1 MSGRRALLGVCVGL
15 LLAAAALWGA
25 ATLVWFRVTA
35 QVPLRGPVPAEFTG
49 AQAQPSLTGV
59 ALLALAGVAA
69 VVALSGVLR
78 RLLGLL
84 LAAAG
89 ALVAATA
96 LTAYGRSPFATDGA
110 VPTPPA
116 GIPADA
122 VRHQPVD
129 VSAAP
134 ALAVA
139 AGLVLL
145 AAGGLVLVRERALPR
160 FGARYA
166 APAAR
171 PAPVDPDRAAWQDLD
186 AGRDPTVGG
195 PLPADPPPD
204 QHGDG
209 GRTRGDGTGRTDG
222 GASGAAV

>member
-1 MSGRRALLGVCVGL
+1 MSGRRGLALVCVALLG
-15 LLAAAALWGA
+15 AAAALWA
-25 ATLVWFRVTA
+25 ASTLVWFEVTA
-35 QVPLRGPVPAEFTG
+35 QVPLRGPVRAEFPG
-49 AQAQPSLTGV
+49 AQAQPWLTGV

-69 VVALSGVLR
+69 VVALSGALR

-89 ALVAATA
+89 ALVATTA
-96 LTAYGRSPFATDGA
+96 FAAYGPSPFGTEGA
-110 VPTPPA
+110 LPTPPA

-129 VSAAP
+129 VTAAP
-134 ALAVA
+134 ALAAV

-145 AAGGLVLVRERALPR
+145 AAGCLVLVRERALPR

-186 AGRDPTVGG
+186 AGRDPTVAG
-195 PLPADPPPD
+195 PLPVDPPPD
-204 QHGDG
+204 LHGDAEG
-209 GRTRGDGTGRTDG
+209 TRGDGTGR
-222 GASGAAV
+222 S